1 MLPEN
6 TGQTTAVY
14 EVYPSRTYC
23 IDLENKR
30 IYGYI
35 DGKAALRQAIYKI
48 LATIRF
54 EYIIYSDN
62 YGTRL
67 VDYTDKLTEYVWAEL
82 EVCIREALMRDD
94 RINAVTDFDFEENK
108 SERVL
113 YISFTVSTDEEDIE
127 YKWALKQGV
136 IYFV

>member
-6 TGQTTAVY
+6 TGQLTAVY
-14 EVYPSRTYC
+14 EVYPSKTYC

-30 IYGYI
+30 ICGYV
-35 DGKAALRQAIYKI
+35 DGTAALRQAIYKI

-67 VDYTDKLTEYVWAEL
+67 VDYADRLTEYVWAEI
-82 EVCIREALMRDD
+82 EDCIREGLMRDD

-108 SERVL
+108 REKVL
-113 YISFTVSTDEEDIE
+113 YVSFTVQTDEAEVE
-127 YKWALKQGV
+127 CKWEIKQGV
-136 IYFV
+136 IDFV